1 MPRLF
6 NLLVRSLGYTW
17 IGILMFGVYPP
28 PTGSA
33 LAVQAAGYSLGAA
46 GMAGWAVF
54 DFSRRLGPYRARWLP
69 LPLGVMAVATGCAS
83 AIGDGGTAM
92 VIFGFIA
99 VMVASSDCDLTM
111 SLAVTTAGILATD
124 VTGLAYGGSYG
135 TLLGLPSVLF
145 AGFMI
150 GRNRAAYRIRAE
162 QAAALLAQ
170 RERLE
175 TEQRRADLL
184 DERAR
189 IAREIHDVLAH
200 SLGALGI
207 QIQAARSVLTD
218 RGDIAQASELL
229 AAAQRMAS
237 EGLVETRRA
246 VSALRADA
254 LPLEQELAK
263 ATTTSADRYGVAA
276 TMHTEGTP
284 RPVPPDATLALL
296 RVAQEALVNAAK
308 HAPGQPVT
316 VGLEFGPGD
325 ISLFVRNNLI
335 PHSDGLGAEG
345 LGVDGPGVDGPG
357 ADGPGVVAPPAGAA
371 ARVSTAD
378 TGYGLTSMRER
389 LRLLNGM
396 LDAGPADGQWVVTA
410 RLPLGPSSGPA

>member
-1 MPRLF
+1 MPRLLNF
-6 NLLVRSLGYTW
+6 LARGLGYAW

-28 PTGSA
+28 PAGAA
-33 LAVQAAGYSLGAA
+33 LAIQVTGYCLGAA
-46 GMAGWAVF
+46 GIAGWAVL
-54 DFSRRLGPYRARWLP
+54 DFSARLRPYRARWLP
-69 LPLGVMAVATGCAS
+69 LPLGGMAVATGCAS
-83 AIGDGGTAM
+83 AVGDGGSAM
-92 VIFGFIA
+92 VVFGLVA
-99 VMVASSDCDLTM
+99 AMVTSSECELPM
-111 SLAVTTAGILATD
+111 GLAVTAAGILATD

-175 TEQRRADLL
+175 SERRRADLL

-218 RGDIAQASELL
+218 RADIAQASELL

-246 VSALRADA
+246 ISALRADA
-254 LPLEQELAK
+254 LPLEQELAR
-263 ATTTSADRYGVAA
+263 ATAASADRFGIAV
-276 TMHTEGTP
+276 TMHTDGTP

-308 HAPGQPVT
+308 HAPGQQVT
-316 VGLEFGPGD
+316 LGLEFGPSD
-325 ISLFVRNNLI
+325 IRLTVRNDL
-335 PHSDGLGAEG
+335 S
-345 LGVDGPGVDGPG
+345 PG
-357 ADGPGVVAPPAGAA
+357 AGDCGSGAVADTGARAG
-371 ARVSTAD
+371 VSTAD

-389 LRLLNGM
+389 LRLLNGV
-396 LDAGPADGQWVVTA
+396 LDAGPADGQWTVSA
-410 RLPLGPSSGPA
+410 WLPLAPASEPASPIPA